1 MVNDRIF
8 LKIQIT
14 LLFSDLHQHNIHPRS
29 RSFRNSGAGGT
40 TFKIAK
46 WLNLNYLAIFL
57 SLNFCRVP
65 YKVTYYDS
73 I

>member
-1 MVNDRIF
+1 MPIF
-8 LKIQIT
+8 RAISVLKYFILI
-14 LLFSDLHQHNIHPRS
+14 
-29 RSFRNSGAGGT
+29 GAGGT